1 MMHAAPRLSHLISL
15 AAIATIAV
23 SAAGQADSA
32 KAAPAKS
39 SPWLLAPVFNVN
51 PKLGTSL
58 GAIGGYIHY
67 FDAKSRPSMFFI
79 TGQYTSTSSIVT
91 GLFARTSSSED
102 HDRIIAGFLYGKIK
116 NDYDDYL
123 GTGMPLKN
131 TAQLYSLIA
140 RYTRRVVGDWFVGA
154 QGMKQNFE
162 IAGESEF
169 DDQVL
174 DLLGLESYKSAGL
187 GLVVQYDSR
196 NNESS
201 PLSGSFLN
209 LNNMAFRE
217 NLGGDNNYDVYRVE
231 FRYYIPH
238 GDSSTVALRTLNHLT
253 SGAPTAARAPVMLRG
268 YKIGEYTGEFM
279 SSIEAEERWRFARKF
294 TATLFAGVACLYGDV
309 GNCSDGAN
317 LYPNGGVG
325 IQYIMK
331 PKEGIV
337 MNLEYAAGKSGNQGI
352 YLKMGYAY

>member
-1 MMHAAPRLSHLISL
+1 MRSDTRALLSL
-15 AAIATIAV
+15 AAVAAI
-23 SAAGQADSA
+23 SAAAYAQADTT
-32 KAAPAKS
+32 KAAPKKS

-51 PKLGTSL
+51 PKLGTAV

-67 FDAKSRPSMFFI
+67 FDEKSRPSMFFL
-79 TGQYTSTSSIVT
+79 TGQYTSTNSIVA
-91 GLFARTSSSED
+91 GVFARVSWSED
-102 HDRIIAGFLYGKIK
+102 YNRLISGLLYGNIK

-123 GTGMPLKN
+123 GTGVPLKN
-131 TAQLYSLIA
+131 TAELYSLIA
-140 RYTRRVVGDWFVGA
+140 RYTRRVTGDWFVGG

-196 NNESS
+196 DNESS
-201 PLSGSFLN
+201 PLTGWFLN
-209 LNNMAFRE
+209 LNNMAFRAD
-217 NLGGDNNYDVYRVE
+217 LGGENNYDVYRAE
-231 FRYYIPH
+231 LRYYIPH
-238 GDSSTVALRTLNHLT
+238 GDSSTLALRTLNHLT
-253 SGAPTAARAPVMLRG
+253 SGAPAAAQAPVQLRG
-268 YKIGEYTGEFM
+268 YKIGQYTGEFM
-279 SSIEAEERWRFARKF
+279 SSIEGEERWRFAKKF
-294 TATLFAGVACLYGDV
+294 TATLFAGLACLYGD
-309 GNCSDGAN
+309 GKTCSDDAN

-337 MNLEYAAGKSGNQGI
+337 MNLEYAAGKASNYGI

>member
-1 MMHAAPRLSHLISL
+1 
-15 AAIATIAV
+15 
-23 SAAGQADSA
+23 
-32 KAAPAKS
+32 
-39 SPWLLAPVFNVN
+39 
-51 PKLGTSL
+51 
-58 GAIGGYIHY
+58 
-67 FDAKSRPSMFFI
+67 
-79 TGQYTSTSSIVT
+79 
-91 GLFARTSSSED
+91 
-102 HDRIIAGFLYGKIK
+102 
-116 NDYDDYL
+116 
-123 GTGMPLKN
+123 
-131 TAQLYSLIA
+131 
-140 RYTRRVVGDWFVGA
+140 
-154 QGMKQNFE
+154 
-162 IAGESEF
+162 
-169 DDQVL
+169 
-174 DLLGLESYKSAGL
+174 LGLESYKSAGL

>member
-1 MMHAAPRLSHLISL
+1 
-15 AAIATIAV
+15 
-23 SAAGQADSA
+23 
-32 KAAPAKS
+32 
-39 SPWLLAPVFNVN
+39 
-51 PKLGTSL
+51 
-58 GAIGGYIHY
+58 
-67 FDAKSRPSMFFI
+67 
-79 TGQYTSTSSIVT
+79 
-91 GLFARTSSSED
+91 
-102 HDRIIAGFLYGKIK
+102 
-116 NDYDDYL
+116 
-123 GTGMPLKN
+123 
-131 TAQLYSLIA
+131 LIA